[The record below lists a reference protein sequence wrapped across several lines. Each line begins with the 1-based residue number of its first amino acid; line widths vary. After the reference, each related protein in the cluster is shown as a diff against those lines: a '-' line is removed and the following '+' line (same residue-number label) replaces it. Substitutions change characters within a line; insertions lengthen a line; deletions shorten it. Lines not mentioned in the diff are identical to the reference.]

1 MTLMPSPR
9 TCRIALLVGLVI
21 AVPLFLGAPVD
32 IGLREA
38 AEALTRRL
46 HDAGIMIDIRYGHVE
61 AAANVALFIPLGFL
75 LAGATRRWWVGVL
88 GGFALSAAV
97 ESLQFA
103 LLASRQASLR
113 DLIANTLGAL
123 LGAGLAG
130 ILLAASR
137 RRGARSTSTS
147 RRATRS
153 DDREDSHA

>member
-1 MTLMPSPR
+1 MPSPR

-46 HDAGIMIDIRYGHVE
+46 HDAGIMIDVRYGHVE

-75 LAGATRRWWVGVL
+75 LAGATRRWWVGLL
-88 GGFALSAAV
+88 GGSALSAAV

-113 DLIANTLGAL
+113 DLIADTLGAL

-137 RRGARSTSTS
+137 RRTARHTANMSG
-147 RRATRS
+147 RASRS